1 MLQRIADHLGANR
14 TVMALS
20 MARLGDA
27 IGNSILF
34 VVIPLYV
41 AALPASLFRLPE
53 TVLVGITIALYG
65 LVNSALQPF
74 MGALTDRV
82 GRRKL
87 FIQAGLLLMGVS
99 TLAFSLATHFV
110 DLLIIRGFQGV
121 GIALTVPAS
130 MALMTTSSQ
139 KKTRGGSMGI
149 YSTMRMAGF
158 SLGPLIGGFLHDKL
172 GFNAAFMA
180 GAAAI
185 FSGLILVQHWV
196 HEEPFNASPGSDR
209 PFRIVD
215 RELLTAGIL
224 GLGFATFVMA
234 ASFSMMTT
242 LESQFN
248 ARLGQ
253 TALAFGVAFSAL
265 MISRLIFQIP
275 LGRLSDRVGRKP
287 LIILGLLLMAPAT
300 VLLGV
305 AASTLQLTGMRLLQG
320 LASAAIAA
328 PAFALAA
335 DLSSKGGEGR
345 QMSIITLGFGLGI
358 ALGPLIAG
366 VLAIH
371 SFELP
376 FLIGGGLSLLGAW
389 VVYHYVPESVHRKE
403 RETSHA
409 GSAAYSSISGRSSS

>member
-1 MLQRIADHLGANR
+1 MLQRIADNLGANR

-74 MGALTDRV
+74 MGALADRV

-87 FIQAGLLLMGVS
+87 FIQAGLLLMGAS
-99 TLAFSLATHFV
+99 TLAFS
-110 DLLIIRGFQGV
+110 
-121 GIALTVPAS
+121 
-130 MALMTTSSQ
+130 
-139 KKTRGGSMGI
+139 
-149 YSTMRMAGF
+149 
-158 SLGPLIGGFLHDKL
+158 
-172 GFNAAFMA
+172 
-180 GAAAI
+180 
-185 FSGLILVQHWV
+185 
-196 HEEPFNASPGSDR
+196 
-209 PFRIVD
+209 
-215 RELLTAGIL
+215 
-224 GLGFATFVMA
+224 
-234 ASFSMMTT
+234 
-242 LESQFN
+242 
-248 ARLGQ
+248 
-253 TALAFGVAFSAL
+253 
-265 MISRLIFQIP
+265 
-275 LGRLSDRVGRKP
+275 
-287 LIILGLLLMAPAT
+287 
-300 VLLGV
+300 
-305 AASTLQLTGMRLLQG
+305 
-320 LASAAIAA
+320 
-328 PAFALAA
+328 LAA

-403 RETSHA
+403 RGTSDA
-409 GSAAYSSISGRSSS
+409 GSAAYSGISSRSS